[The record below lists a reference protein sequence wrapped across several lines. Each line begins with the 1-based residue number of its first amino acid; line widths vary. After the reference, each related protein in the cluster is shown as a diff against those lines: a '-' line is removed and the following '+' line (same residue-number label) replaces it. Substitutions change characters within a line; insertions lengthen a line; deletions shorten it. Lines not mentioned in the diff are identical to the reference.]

1 MFLVDLTFTIIK
13 GCILIL
19 VVSCRLKII
28 NQWVYENPVILDVS
42 IVDLT
47 SILIKQVL

>member
-1 MFLVDLTFTIIK
+1 MFLVDLTSTIIK

-19 VVSCRLKII
+19 VVSSRLKII
-28 NQWVYENPVILDVS
+28 NQWVYVNPAILDVS